1 MQRGQA
7 LLHALGKVETIAL
20 LDQAGIAY
28 ELYEH
33 EAVFTVEQAHAAG
46 IPHLELGAKNLFLR
60 DDKHR
65 AYYLVSLPDEKDVSL
80 REIQECLGSRRLSFA
95 SEKDLGEMLGLVPG
109 SVTPLGALN
118 DTEGRVEVVVDRE
131 LVDAGRVTVH
141 PCDNTATV
149 LLATTDLIALLR
161 ERGRTVRVVDLS
173 PFARRRLTDEDLP
186 ALLALC
192 ESNPAYYELYGERPT
207 LENLAQA
214 LRELPPGC
222 RADQKVF
229 LGFFA
234 QGKLVAVMDIVRS
247 YPDER
252 AAYVGLLM
260 VDGAW
265 HGCGIGSQ
273 VVRDELRRLRA
284 KGFSR
289 VRLAYI
295 QGNEPARTFW
305 AKLCFEP
312 AGAPVS
318 TPRYVAIP
326 MEREL

>member
-46 IPHLELGAKNLFLR
+46 IPHLELGTKNLFLR

-95 SEKDLGEMLGLVPG
+95 SEKDLGVMLGLVPG

-118 DTEGRVEVVVDRE
+118 DTEGRVEVVIDRE

-234 QGKLVAVMDIVRS
+234 QGKLVAVMDIVRG

-295 QGNEPARTFW
+295 QGNEPAQTFW

>member
-1 MQRGQA
+1 MY
-7 LLHALGKVETIAL
+7 GKVETLEL

-46 IPHLELGAKNLFLR
+46 IPHPELGAKNLFLR

-65 AYYLVSLPDEKDVSL
+65 AHYLVCLPDEKDVSL
-80 REIQECLGSRRLSFA
+80 REVQERLDSRRLSFA
-95 SEKDLGEMLGLVPG
+95 SEKDLRSMLGLAPG

-118 DTEGRVEVVVDRE
+118 DAGHRVEVVVDQE

-149 LLATTDLIALLR
+149 LLATADLIGLLR
-161 ERGRTVRVVDLS
+161 EHGCTVRVVDLS
-173 PFARRRLTDEDLP
+173 PFSRRRLTDEDLP
-186 ALLALC
+186 ALLDLC

-207 LENLAQA
+207 LENLARA

-222 RADQKVF
+222 SAEQKAF
-229 LGFFA
+229 LGFFEEEE
-234 QGKLVAVMDIVRS
+234 LFAVMDVIRG

-252 AAYVGLLM
+252 SADVGLLM
-260 VDGAW
+260 VDGAH
-265 HGCGIGSQ
+265 HGRGVGTQ
-273 VVRDELRRLRA
+273 VARDELRRLRA
-284 KGFSR
+284 EGFSR

-295 QGNEPARTFW
+295 QGNEPARRFW
-305 AKLCFEP
+305 AKLGFGP

-318 TPRYVAIP
+318 TPHYVAVP
-326 MEREL
+326 MERAI